1 MPNVSRKLSKFFLGR
16 SFVIFIGFLRLHVSM
31 LNSRM
36 LVYRTLVQCD
46 SERGESS
53 LARLDRGRIPASGER
68 LRLGRIEPHRHAED
82 DPASLLSA
90 FLSYDSL

>member
-68 LRLGRIEPHRHAED
+68 LRLGRIEPHR
-82 DPASLLSA
+82 LQ
-90 FLSYDSL
+90 F